1 MSPHAEASSLSKFT
15 RCAGLAGGL
24 GRFLGMIHCG
34 CAVGHGCA
42 GAEETLKTEVGVPC
56 FGGCGV
62 GTARSFSNFCDFY
75 ASAEKDPL
83 THVNEGLQ
91 WCAVGRGCAGAEETL
106 KTEVGVPCFGGC
118 GVGAARSFSNF
129 CDFDASAEKDPLT
142 HINEGLQFRDMY
154 SLPRTAFEPRPTEAH
169 RFREFR
175 HTSVSV

>member
-1 MSPHAEASSLSKFT
+1 MSHAKASSLSKFT

-62 GTARSFSNFCDFY
+62 GTARSFFI
-75 ASAEKDPL
+75 
-83 THVNEGLQ
+83 
-91 WCAVGRGCAGAEETL
+91 
-106 KTEVGVPCFGGC
+106 
-118 GVGAARSFSNF
+118 F

-142 HINEGLQFRDMY
+142 HINEGLQFRDMF
-154 SLPRTAFEPRPTEAH
+154 SLPCAALEPRPMEAH

-175 HTSVSV
+175 HMSV